1 MIRYFFIVIFS
12 CSLFFSCQTPSSD
25 ADRSFQ
31 LGVIAGFA
39 ELVNSGTK
47 QLALSEPMSTE
58 EVDAL
63 MEQAEAI
70 AERNNVQLFREKDL
84 LVTDLFPADVAEGK
98 EVLLIYKGYTLDAYQ
113 ELKRDRQQLAASNNY
128 EGYAREKIARRFGRL
143 LSYPEYRINELL
155 AQQTDFRALTDFN
168 VQASNLFL
176 YYKDLAAATAFYEEV
191 LGLEKVSDY
200 GMATIFRIAKSSF
213 LILVDADK
221 GMHTAEEPKTVA
233 LALLTDQLAEWYDY
247 LKQQKVPI
255 KYGYTPRTGNAHDGF
270 VAVDPEGYLLEFEV
284 FKQHPENERF
294 MPVLNQ
300 AEHVFPKHASSKVP
314 EGLGFKA
321 SITWLYYKDLLA
333 MQNFYEQVL
342 GFELVADQGWTKIY
356 KVTDTGFIGLVDERQ
371 GMHNFT
377 EKKAVNVSF
386 LLEDVTAWFD
396 YVKKT
401 APFEIRSGELEVG
414 PESKYKAFV
423 GYDPEGYFME
433 FDQFLPHSDNDLLIQ
448 YVKENE

>member
-1 MIRYFFIVIFS
+1 MIRRPYVLFIFLNI
-12 CSLFFSCQTPSSD
+12 LFSCQNSTMKTEQ
-25 ADRSFQ
+25 SFQ
-31 LGVIAGFA
+31 LGIIAGFS
-39 ELVNSGTK
+39 ELVNAGTK
-47 QLALSEPMSTE
+47 QLALSEPMSAAE
-58 EVDAL
+58 MDAL
-63 MEQAEAI
+63 MEEAEGI

-84 LVTDLFPADVAEGK
+84 LVTDLFPEEVAEGK
-98 EVLLIYKGYTLDAYQ
+98 EVLLIYKGLTLDAYQ
-113 ELKRDRQQLAASNNY
+113 TLKKDKEELMSSGRY
-128 EGYAREKIARRFGRL
+128 EGLAREQIARRFGRL
-143 LSYPEYRINELL
+143 LSYPEKRINELL
-155 AQQTDFRALTDFN
+155 AQQTDFRTLTDFN
-168 VQASNLFL
+168 IQAGNVFL
-176 YYKDLAAATAFYEEV
+176 YYKDLAKATAFYEEV

-200 GMATIFRIAKSSF
+200 GMATIFRIAPSSF
-213 LILVDADK
+213 LILVDAAE

-247 LKQQKVPI
+247 LQAQKVPI

-294 MPVLNQ
+294 MPVLNK
-300 AEHVFPKHASSKVP
+300 AEHIFPQHASSKVP

-356 KVTDTGFIGLVDERQ
+356 KVTNTSFIGLVDERQ

-386 LLEDVTAWFD
+386 LLEDVEGWFD
-396 YVKKT
+396 YVKKK
-401 APFEIRSGELEVG
+401 APFELRSDELEMG

-433 FDQFLPHSDNDLLIQ
+433 FDRFLPHSDNEILLD
-448 YVKENE
+448 YVESN